1 MQKKETLLYMLS
13 EQLRELREKSG
24 MTINDIAERSG
35 VPIATVKRVLH
46 GEVERHNFETI
57 VAIVRAMGGSVDEL
71 VGMDIPRAEET
82 KSQPTSAADDTAQ
95 FYISAIK
102 NLQWQLEETRGRIK
116 TYQKWLVRIFAL
128 LLILLGIIILITIHD
143 FLTPTLGHIRNV

>member
-1 MQKKETLLYMLS
+1 MLLHMLS
-13 EQLRELREKSG
+13 EQLRQLREKSG

-35 VPIATVKRVLH
+35 VPMATVKRVLH
-46 GEVERHNFETI
+46 GDIERHNFETI

-71 VGMDIPRAEET
+71 VGLGVPKAEEP
-82 KSQPTSAADDTAQ
+82 KSEPTNVSDEAAR

-116 TYQKWLVRIFAL
+116 TYQKWLVRTFAL
-128 LLILLGIIILITIHD
+128 LLILLGIIILITILD
-143 FLTPTLGHIRNV
+143 FLTPTIGHIRST